1 MKKSFIISFA
11 VLLSLMISCSNSSSS
26 SSSSSAAQT
35 NQQEEVTAS
44 ASYNNLTVDEVVTLW
59 KSNPNIILIDVRTP
73 DEIKETGSIE
83 GATNIDFKAPDFK
96 ENVSSLDKSKEYII
110 FCRSGNRSGQA
121 SQIMADLGFTNIN
134 NLSNAGYDE
143 FSKALA
149 Q

>member
-11 VLLSLMISCSNSSSS
+11 VLVSLMISCSNSSSS
-26 SSSSSAAQT
+26 ASSAQT
-35 NQQEEVTAS
+35 NQQSEASSS
-44 ASYNNLTVDEVVTLW
+44 ASYNNLTVEEVVTLW
-59 KSNPNIILIDVRTP
+59 KSNPDIILIDVRTP

-83 GATNIDFKAPDFK
+83 GATNIDFKAADFK
-96 ENVSSLDKSKEYII
+96 ENVSALDKSKEYII

>member
-1 MKKSFIISFA
+1 MKKNIIISFI
-11 VLLSLMISCSNSSSS
+11 VLLSLIISCSNSSSS
-26 SSSSSAAQT
+26 SQQQTETKESAA
-35 NQQEEVTAS
+35 
-44 ASYNNLTVDEVVTLW
+44 SYKNLTVDEVVTLW
-59 KSNPNIILIDVRTP
+59 KSNPDIILIDVRTP
-73 DEIKETGSIE
+73 DEIKETGAIE

-96 ENVSSLDKSKEYII
+96 ENVSSLDKSREYII

-134 NLSNAGYDE
+134 NLNNAGYDE

>member
-26 SSSSSAAQT
+26 SASSSAQT
-35 NQQEEVTAS
+35 NQQTEAASS

-59 KSNPNIILIDVRTP
+59 KSNTNIILIDVRTP